1 MELTLNDRSARG
13 CLPSLGGECWID
25 REIGGCEFRDARLGD
40 RFRKLLKQ
48 IGSAMGQSIPL
59 VCQDW
64 ANTKAAYRFFSNDR
78 VSEADILAGNFQSTR
93 DRAAAAEGLVLVLHD
108 TTEFSY
114 QRESSEAIGITKSIN
129 SGRDKAGRLR
139 SHTVCG
145 ILMHSSLAVTM
156 QGVPL
161 GLAAVKFWTRKK
173 FKGTAALKK
182 KINPT
187 RIPIEKKESVR
198 WLENLKQSAQ
208 LLDYPGRCIHI
219 GDRESDIYELFCA
232 AQEIG
237 THFLIRTCVDRL
249 AGDGDHTI
257 ADEMDEVAVKGLH
270 RIEVRNSN
278 GDPDEA
284 VLEIRYRKLRV
295 LPPIGKQ
302 KRYPALILTVI
313 HAEERGTPE
322 NRKKIDWK
330 LITNLPVGS
339 RADAIEKLEWYAWRW
354 KIEVFHKILKSG
366 CKAEESKLRT
376 AQRLTNLISLFCI
389 LSWRVF
395 WMTMLNRSA
404 PDASPTLALT
414 TTEIHVL
421 DRLVNDKLKLKQKT
435 LSHYLIKIARLG
447 GFLARASDPPP
458 GNTVIWRG
466 LSRLTDIALGAMLGG
481 EFVGN

>member
-1 MELTLNDRSARG
+1 VIV
-13 CLPSLGGECWID
+13 P
-25 REIGGCEFRDARLGD
+25 
-40 RFRKLLKQ
+40 
-48 IGSAMGQSIPL
+48 
-59 VCQDW
+59 
-64 ANTKAAYRFFSNDR
+64 
-78 VSEADILAGNFQSTR
+78 
-93 DRAAAAEGLVLVLHD
+93 AAEGLVLVLHD

-145 ILMHSSLAVTM
+145 ILMHSSLAVTIE
-156 QGVPL
+156 GVSL

-198 WLENLKQSAQ
+198 WLENLKQSTQ
-208 LLDYPGRCIHI
+208 LLNHPGRCLHI

-249 AGDGDHTI
+249 AGDGDRTI

-270 RIEVRNSN
+270 RIEVRDTN

-284 VLEIRYRKLRV
+284 VLEIRYRKIRV

-302 KRYPALILTVI
+302 KRYPALSLTVI
-313 HAEERGTPE
+313 HAEERGTPK
-322 NRKKIDWK
+322 NRKKIDWR
-330 LITNLPVGS
+330 LITDLRVGS
-339 RADAIEKLEWYAWRW
+339 RAEAIGKLEWYALRW

-366 CKAEESKLRT
+366 CKPEESKLRT

-404 PDASPTLALT
+404 PDAPPTLALT
-414 TTEIHVL
+414 ATEIGVL
-421 DRLVNDKLKLKQKT
+421 DRLVNDKPKARRKS

-447 GFLARASDPPP
+447 GYLARASDPPP
-458 GNTVIWRG
+458 GNTVMWRG
-466 LSRLTDIALGAMLGG
+466 LSRLTDIALGAMVGG